1 MNENNNSGERLAKIE
16 TKIEHIQESVGEL
29 KEQIQDLNNK
39 LDISNFVKKD
49 DPSYFNDCIQ
59 KYEQNKLNK
68 TNTITSIWNNIYKLI
83 IAVAGVVV
91 IFSNL
96 IK

>member
-1 MNENNNSGERLAKIE
+1 MIEQNNGERLAKIE
-16 TKIEHIQESVGEL
+16 TKVEHIQESVAEL
-29 KEQIQDLNNK
+29 KEQIQDLSNK

-68 TNTITSIWNNIYKLI
+68 TNILTSIWNNVYKLI
-83 IAVAGVVV
+83 IAVAGIIL
-91 IFSNL
+91 IFSNF

>member
-1 MNENNNSGERLAKIE
+1 MTEQNNGERLAKIE
-16 TKIEHIQESVGEL
+16 TKVEHIQESVAEL
-29 KEQIQDLNNK
+29 KEQIQDLSNK

-68 TNTITSIWNNIYKLI
+68 TNILTSIWNNVYKLI
-83 IAVAGVVV
+83 IAVAGIIL
-91 IFSNL
+91 IFSNF